1 MKFERA
7 KGPIVKW
14 KVIEENVCCLVFY
27 ISVLMLTQT
36 IIYIPFP
43 YDFRRV
49 TKIRTNGKTKHSWEI
64 IISITET

>member
-7 KGPIVKW
+7 KGPSVKW
-14 KVIEENVCCLVFY
+14 KVIEEKVCCLVFY

-43 YDFRRV
+43 YDFRMV
-49 TKIRTNGKTKHSWEI
+49 TKIRTNGKIKHSWEI